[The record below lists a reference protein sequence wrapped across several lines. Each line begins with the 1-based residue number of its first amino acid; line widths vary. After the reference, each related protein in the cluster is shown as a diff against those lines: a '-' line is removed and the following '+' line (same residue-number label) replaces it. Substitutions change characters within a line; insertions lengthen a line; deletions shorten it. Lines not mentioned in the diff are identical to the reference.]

1 MSGRRF
7 EKAGFKGMMRVW
19 NGRAQGNDAG
29 VEEQGSREWQGST
42 SWRRCRGAGFRGMA
56 GLNRM
61 MRGRVLAERTGA
73 VRGGKR
79 RGSRTGAVRGD
90 ARGHWAYVLR
100 ASLKVQ
106 SSFDIW
112 DFVGFIPLAQRQLGR

>member
-19 NGRAQGNDAG
+19 TGRAQGNDAG

-79 RGSRTGAVRGD
+79 RGSRKSPG
-90 ARGHWAYVLR
+90 
-100 ASLKVQ
+100 
-106 SSFDIW
+106 
-112 DFVGFIPLAQRQLGR
+112 LADWGCSW

>member
-1 MSGRRF
+1 
-7 EKAGFKGMMRVW
+7 
-19 NGRAQGNDAG
+19 
-29 VEEQGSREWQGST
+29 
-42 SWRRCRGAGFRGMA
+42 MA

-61 MRGRVLAERTGA
+61 MRGRVLAE
-73 VRGGKR
+73 
-79 RGSRTGAVRGD
+79 RTGAVRGD

-112 DFVGFIPLAQRQLGR
+112 DFVGFIPLAQRRLGR

>member
-7 EKAGFKGMMRVW
+7 EEAGFNGLAQVW
-19 NGRAQGNDAG
+19 SGWAQGNDAG
-29 VEEQGSREWQGST
+29 VEEQGSGEWQGST

-73 VRGGKR
+73 VRDGKRRGPRKAPGPFGGGKR
-79 RGSRTGAVRGD
+79 RGPRKAPGPFGGVGSWWYAVMPGAI
-90 ARGHWAYVLR
+90 GHMC
-100 ASLKVQ
+100 SVQ
-106 SSFDIW
+106 
-112 DFVGFIPLAQRQLGR
+112 A

>member
-1 MSGRRF
+1 M
-7 EKAGFKGMMRVW
+7 VL
-19 NGRAQGNDAG
+19 GNDAG

-79 RGSRTGAVRGD
+79 RGSRKAPRLFGGGKRPGPRKAPRLFAVGSGR
-90 ARGHWAYVLR
+90 ARGKHRGCSW
-100 ASLKVQ
+100 
-106 SSFDIW
+106 
-112 DFVGFIPLAQRQLGR
+112 

>member
-7 EKAGFKGMMRVW
+7 EEAGFNGLAQVW
-19 NGRAQGNDAG
+19 SGWAQGNDAG

-73 VRGGKR
+73 VRR
-79 RGSRTGAVRGD
+79 CRLVVVRGEILS
-90 ARGHWAYVLR
+90 AWAYVLR
-100 ASLKVQ
+100 ASLKTQ

-112 DFVGFIPLAQRQLGR
+112 DFEGFIPLALRRLGR

>member
-1 MSGRRF
+1 
-7 EKAGFKGMMRVW
+7 
-19 NGRAQGNDAG
+19 
-29 VEEQGSREWQGST
+29 
-42 SWRRCRGAGFRGMA
+42 MA

-61 MRGRVLAERTGA
+61 MRGRVLVERTGA

-79 RGSRTGAVRGD
+79 RGCSRWEAAGSAESAGAVRRCRLVVVRGD

-100 ASLKVQ
+100 ASLKTQ

-112 DFVGFIPLAQRQLGR
+112 DFVGFIPLAQRRLGR